1 MEVKIQKIKIE
12 GKLWLRLMKP
22 TERKGTLVER
32 IATVISL
39 RLMGADGIMAIS
51 RNNKTKSR
59 GIMKSVVRGDLRRIS
74 GNFLERKSFPLR
86 TR

>member
-1 MEVKIQKIKIE
+1 MVGGARLHQMEVKIQKIKIE

-22 TERKGTLVER
+22 TEKKGRTLVES

-39 RLMGADGIMAIS
+39 RLMEADGIMAIS

-59 GIMKSVVRGDLRRIS
+59 ASWNR
-74 GNFLERKSFPLR
+74 
-86 TR
+86 